1 MESFEELGLSPDVA
15 AALAAEG
22 IETPT
27 SLQSAVLPVVL
38 RGNNVV
44 ALGGP
49 GSGTMVSWAA
59 PLLHRIEP
67 GSGQPR
73 CVVAVP
79 TGEIA
84 EALAESLGR
93 LAQHTGHTVSVLV
106 GPWALPER
114 CDVLFGTTGQLRTAS
129 HDGRLDLASIEIFI
143 VERAQDMDSLGQL
156 AKLDG
161 IMEQL
166 GAETQRVL
174 VTLPQPDGVKDLV
187 RARMARAVHAPAPAS
202 SAQNAAGEP
211 VRRGDIRFFTV
222 PSSRERW
229 TLETVARLLQEEDAS
244 HVVVYCRSEDR
255 IADVGDFL
263 TLHGFVAG
271 APGDETVPVW
281 LSADGLEARAAG
293 ESLPD
298 QSVIATVSCDAPM
311 DVDALDRRHG
321 WAGLATVVVLPREM
335 AHLRAM
341 AKEAGYKLAPMSLSV
356 VAVPKDVAA
365 LREELTTSAEEG
377 SLGAEMLVLEPLLEE
392 FSAIEL
398 AAAALRMVRERAK
411 AGAVGEAR
419 TAQTTDASGA
429 RPFVRLFVSV
439 GQKDDLSPRE
449 LLGALA
455 GESGVKGDY
464 FGRLDIRDTFSLVEV
479 HPDVADQVIRGANG
493 LTIKGR
499 ATRVDYDRGARKPA
513 GGAGDGARTG
523 GARTG
528 GGRPGSDRGQ
538 PTTRRPRT
546 D

>member
-67 GSGQPR
+67 GGGQPR

-114 CDVLFGTTGQLRTAS
+114 CDILFGTTGQLRTAS
-129 HDGRLDLASIEIFI
+129 HDGRLDLASIETFI

-161 IMEQL
+161 LMEQL
-166 GAETQRVL
+166 GSETQRVL

-187 RARMARAVHAPAPAS
+187 RARMARAVHAPTPAS
-202 SAQNAAGEP
+202 SPQNAAGES
-211 VRRGDIRFFTV
+211 VKRGDIRFFTV

-244 HVVVYCRSEDR
+244 HVIVYCRSEDR

-263 TLHGFVAG
+263 SLHGFLAG

-281 LSADGLEARAAG
+281 LSADGLEARAAAEG
-293 ESLPD
+293 LPD
-298 QSVIATVSCDAPM
+298 PSVIATVSCDAPM

-341 AKEAGYKLAPMSLSV
+341 AKEAGYKLAPLSLSV

-365 LREELTTSAEEG
+365 LRDELTTSVEEG
-377 SLGAEMLVLEPLLEE
+377 NLGAEMLVLEPLLEE
-392 FSAIEL
+392 FSATEL
-398 AAAALRMVRERAK
+398 AAAALRIVRDNSK
-411 AGAVGEAR
+411 AVPAGEVR
-419 TAQTTDASGA
+419 TTQTDASGA

-479 HPDVADQVIRGANG
+479 HPDVADQVIKGANG

-513 GGAGDGARTG
+513 GGTGG

-538 PTTRRPRT
+538 PAKRRPRT

>member
-1 MESFEELGLSPDVA
+1 MESFEELGLSPEVT

-27 SLQSAVLPVVL
+27 SLQNSVLPVVL

-59 PLLHRIEP
+59 PLLHRIEAGGGKP
-67 GSGQPR
+67 K

-93 LAQHTGHTVSVLV
+93 IAQHTGHSVSVLV

-114 CDVLFGTTGQLRTAS
+114 CDILFGTTGQLRTAS
-129 HDGRLDLASIEIFI
+129 YDGRLDLSSVEIFV
-143 VERAQDMDSLGQL
+143 VERAQDVESLGQL
-156 AKLDG
+156 TSLDG

-166 GAETQRVL
+166 GSETQRVL

-187 RARMARAVHAPAPAS
+187 RARMARAVHAPSPAS

-211 VRRGDIRFFTV
+211 VRRGEIRFFTV

-229 TLETVARLLQEEDAS
+229 TLETVARLLEEDAS
-244 HVVVYCRSEDR
+244 HVVVYCSSEDR
-255 IADVGDFL
+255 IADVGDYL

-271 APGDETVPVW
+271 APGDATVPVW
-281 LSADGLEARAAG
+281 LAADGLDARAAAEG
-293 ESLPD
+293 HEDPSM
-298 QSVIATVSCDAPM
+298 IATVSCDAPM

-321 WAGLATVVVLPREM
+321 WGGLGTVVVLPREM

-341 AKEAGYKLAPMSLSV
+341 AKEAGYKLAPISLSV
-356 VAVPKDVAA
+356 VAVPKDIAA
-365 LREELTTSAEEG
+365 LREELRTSADEG
-377 SLGAEMLVLEPLLEE
+377 NLGAEMLVLEPLLEE
-392 FSAIEL
+392 FSATEL
-398 AAAALRMVRERAK
+398 AAAALRMVREKGKTTQA
-411 AGAVGEAR
+411 
-419 TAQTTDASGA
+419 TATRPSQTDDAGA

-479 HPDVADQVIRGANG
+479 HPDVADRVIKGANG

-499 ATRVDYDRGARKPA
+499 ATRVDYDRGARKP
-513 GGAGDGARTG
+513 GGGTGDGPRTG
-523 GARTG
+523 GARSG
-528 GGRPGSDRGQ
+528 PGRGAP
-538 PTTRRPRT
+538 PKRRPRS

>member
-67 GSGQPR
+67 GGGQPR

-114 CDVLFGTTGQLRTAS
+114 CDILFGTTGQLRTAS
-129 HDGRLDLASIEIFI
+129 HDGRLDLASIETFI

-161 IMEQL
+161 LMEQL
-166 GAETQRVL
+166 GSETQRVL

-187 RARMARAVHAPAPAS
+187 RARMARAVHAPTPAS
-202 SAQNAAGEP
+202 SPQNAAGEP
-211 VRRGDIRFFTV
+211 VKRGDIRFFTV

-244 HVVVYCRSEDR
+244 HVIVYCRSEDR

-263 TLHGFVAG
+263 SLHGFLAG

-281 LSADGLEARAAG
+281 LSADGLEARAAAEG
-293 ESLPD
+293 LPD
-298 QSVIATVSCDAPM
+298 PSVIATVSCDVPM

-341 AKEAGYKLAPMSLSV
+341 AKEAGYKLATLSLSV

-365 LREELTTSAEEG
+365 LRDELTTSVEEG
-377 SLGAEMLVLEPLLEE
+377 NLGAEMLVLEPLLEE
-392 FSAIEL
+392 FSATEL
-398 AAAALRMVRERAK
+398 AAAALRIVRDNSK
-411 AGAVGEAR
+411 AVPTGEVR
-419 TAQTTDASGA
+419 TAQTDASGA

-479 HPDVADQVIRGANG
+479 HPDVADQVIKGANG

-513 GGAGDGARTG
+513 GGSGG

-538 PTTRRPRT
+538 PAKRRPRT

>member
-67 GSGQPR
+67 GGGQPR

-114 CDVLFGTTGQLRTAS
+114 CDILFGTTGQLRTAS
-129 HDGRLDLASIEIFI
+129 HDGRLDLASIETFI

-161 IMEQL
+161 LMEQL
-166 GAETQRVL
+166 GSETQRVL

-187 RARMARAVHAPAPAS
+187 RARMARAVHAPTPAS

-211 VRRGDIRFFTV
+211 VKRGEIRFFTV

-244 HVVVYCRSEDR
+244 HVIVYCRSEDR

-263 TLHGFVAG
+263 SLHGFLAG

-281 LSADGLEARAAG
+281 LSADGLEARAAAEG
-293 ESLPD
+293 LPD
-298 QSVIATVSCDAPM
+298 PSVIATVSCDAPM

-341 AKEAGYKLAPMSLSV
+341 AKEAGYKLAPLSLSV

-365 LREELTTSAEEG
+365 LRDELTTSVEEG
-377 SLGAEMLVLEPLLEE
+377 NLGAEMLVLEPLLEE
-392 FSAIEL
+392 FSATEL
-398 AAAALRMVRERAK
+398 AAAALRIVRDKSK
-411 AGAVGEAR
+411 AVSAGEVR
-419 TAQTTDASGA
+419 TAQTDASGA

-479 HPDVADQVIRGANG
+479 HPDVADQVIKGANG

-513 GGAGDGARTG
+513 GGTGG
-523 GARTG
+523 GARAG

-538 PTTRRPRT
+538 PAKRRPRT

>member
-67 GSGQPR
+67 GGGQPR

-93 LAQHTGHTVSVLV
+93 LAQHTGHRVSVLV

-114 CDVLFGTTGQLRTAS
+114 CDILFGTTGQLRTAS
-129 HDGRLDLASIEIFI
+129 HDGRLDLASIETFI

-161 IMEQL
+161 LMEQL
-166 GAETQRVL
+166 GSETQRVL

-187 RARMARAVHAPAPAS
+187 RARMARAVHAPTPAS

-211 VRRGDIRFFTV
+211 VKRGDIRFFTV

-229 TLETVARLLQEEDAS
+229 TLEIVARLLQEEDAS
-244 HVVVYCRSEDR
+244 HVIVYCRSEDR
-255 IADVGDFL
+255 IVDVGDFL
-263 TLHGFVAG
+263 SLHGFLAG

-281 LSADGLEARAAG
+281 LSADGLEARAAAEG
-293 ESLPD
+293 LPD
-298 QSVIATVSCDAPM
+298 PSVIATVSCDAPM

-341 AKEAGYKLAPMSLSV
+341 AKEAGYKLAPLSLSV

-365 LREELTTSAEEG
+365 LRDELTTSVEEG
-377 SLGAEMLVLEPLLEE
+377 NLGAEMLVLEPLLEE
-392 FSAIEL
+392 FSATEL
-398 AAAALRMVRERAK
+398 AAAALRIVRDKSK
-411 AGAVGEAR
+411 AVSAGEVR
-419 TAQTTDASGA
+419 TAQTDASGA

-479 HPDVADQVIRGANG
+479 HPDVADQVIKGANG

-513 GGAGDGARTG
+513 GGTGG

-538 PTTRRPRT
+538 PAKRRPRT

>member
-67 GSGQPR
+67 GGGQPR

-114 CDVLFGTTGQLRTAS
+114 CDILFGTTGQLRTAS
-129 HDGRLDLASIEIFI
+129 HDGRLDLASIETFI

-161 IMEQL
+161 LMEQL
-166 GAETQRVL
+166 GSETQRVL

-187 RARMARAVHAPAPAS
+187 RARMARAVHAPTPAS

-211 VRRGDIRFFTV
+211 VKRGDIRFFTV

-244 HVVVYCRSEDR
+244 HVIVYCRSEDR

-263 TLHGFVAG
+263 SLHGFLAG

-281 LSADGLEARAAG
+281 LSADGLEARAAAEG
-293 ESLPD
+293 LPD
-298 QSVIATVSCDAPM
+298 PSVIATVSCDAPM

-341 AKEAGYKLAPMSLSV
+341 AKEAGYKLAPLSLSV

-365 LREELTTSAEEG
+365 LRDELTTSVEEG
-377 SLGAEMLVLEPLLEE
+377 NLGAEMLVLEPLLEE
-392 FSAIEL
+392 FSATEL
-398 AAAALRMVRERAK
+398 AAAALRIVRDKSK
-411 AGAVGEAR
+411 AVSAGEVR
-419 TAQTTDASGA
+419 TAQTDASGA

-479 HPDVADQVIRGANG
+479 HPDVADQVIKGANG

-513 GGAGDGARTG
+513 GGTGG
-523 GARTG
+523 GARAG
-528 GGRPGSDRGQ
+528 GGRPGSDRG
-538 PTTRRPRT
+538 PPAKRRPRT